1 MGKGVRVLLALTL
14 VLAVGILASVLPAI
28 SQEVPIGKPRTD
40 REFAADIEQLLYD
53 RRISHS
59 DLLPGGLKDA
69 YKVKGCAKCH
79 ENAPAIEGQI
89 FYGPNFTNFPK
100 DQKTKNRAIT
110 EKRIAPG
117 RNYDFVKTHQKRQ
130 KLWVG
135 EVHEQLLKQNQ

>member
-1 MGKGVRVLLALTL
+1 MGKGLRVLLAL
-14 VLAVGILASVLPAI
+14 VLAAGILASVLPAI
-28 SQEVPIGKPRTD
+28 SQEVPIGKRRTE

-69 YKVKGCAKCH
+69 FKVKACAKCH
-79 ENAPAIEGQI
+79 ENAAGVEGQI
-89 FYGPNFTNFPK
+89 FYGPNFKDFTK
-100 DQKTKNRAIT
+100 DQTTKNRAIP

-117 RNYDFVKTHQKRQ
+117 RDYDFVKTHEKRQ

-135 EVHEQLLKQNQ
+135 EVHEQLLKQSQ

>member
-1 MGKGVRVLLALTL
+1 MGKGLRVPLALA
-14 VLAVGILASVLPAI
+14 VAVGVLASVLPAV

-40 REFAADIEQLLYD
+40 RELVADIEQLLYD

-69 YKVKGCAKCH
+69 YKVRACAKCH
-79 ENAPAIEGQI
+79 ENAPAVEGQV
-89 FYGPNFTNFPK
+89 FYGPNFTGFPE
-100 DQKTKNRAIT
+100 DQKTQNRAVP
-110 EKRIAPG
+110 EKRITPG
-117 RNYDFVKTHQKRQ
+117 RDYDFVKTHEKRQ

>member
-1 MGKGVRVLLALTL
+1 MGKGVRILLGLTLAAGLLAP
-14 VLAVGILASVLPAI
+14 VLPAI
-28 SQEVPIGKPRTD
+28 SQEVPIGKPRTE

-69 YKVKGCAKCH
+69 FKVKACAKCH
-79 ENAPAIEGQI
+79 ENASGVEGQI
-89 FYGPNFTNFPK
+89 FYGPKFTDFPK
-100 DQKTKNRAIT
+100 DQKTKNRAIP

-117 RNYDFVKTHQKRQ
+117 RDYDFVKTHEKRQ

-135 EVHEQLLKQNQ
+135 EVQEQLLKQSQ